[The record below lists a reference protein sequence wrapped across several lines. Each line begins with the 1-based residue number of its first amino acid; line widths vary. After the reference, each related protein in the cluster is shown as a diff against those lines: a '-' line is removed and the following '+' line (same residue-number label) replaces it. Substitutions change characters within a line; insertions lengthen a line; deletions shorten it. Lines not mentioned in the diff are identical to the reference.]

1 MFLLGTSNKSWAQG
15 TFWNNL
21 RDTTIH
27 LDTQWVV
34 VDSLSIVPGSLQI
47 LSGEDWSC
55 IEVDAFSARIRRRLT
70 CLSEQPLRI
79 RYRVFQTSFTRPYSL
94 SKFSYDSLRVF
105 HSYSNKNSE
114 GNTALQFR
122 SLDYVGAYSRS
133 LTAGNSQSLS
143 LNSNF
148 NMQVSGYLL
157 DSIRI
162 EGAITDNQVPFQ
174 PDGNT
179 QRIQEFDRLYLI
191 FEKKEHKITIGDYN
205 LDLDK
210 SYFLKFN
217 KRVQGLFYQVSD
229 FQTGKWRHHAGFSG
243 SIAKGQFARNLFDG
257 IEGNQGPYKLTG
269 NNGEQ
274 FFILLAGTE
283 KVYID
288 GILMERGEDR
298 DYIINYNTGEIM
310 FMPRVLI
317 TKDKRIQV
325 EFEYQDRNY
334 LNSLFYL
341 YDNIQVNDKLSLSV
355 HLYSNQDAKN
365 QPYLQDINDERR
377 RFLRDIGDN
386 IDEAFYQTASVE
398 TFGAN
403 KILYIRKDTT
413 VAGIVY
419 PEIFEYSSDSTRE
432 LYSLAFSYVGEQQG
446 NYVVSGENTNGRSY
460 AWVAPE
466 GGVPQGAYE
475 PVILLVTPKLHQVV
489 SASGTYQIDSLKTI
503 SLEGSMSRYDPN
515 LFSPLGNENHTG
527 WAFRGS
533 YDEQRILNK
542 SDSSRTPLIWHNA
555 LHYEY
560 VQEKFKTIA
569 PFRNVEF
576 FRDWNLIAEDSVP
589 AQEQILS
596 YQTKLEKQNLGNV
609 QYEFVRFNRSDIF
622 IANRHAGGIH
632 FSRNQARAGLRM
644 ILMQSESPITRTSF
658 FRPSAYAEKT
668 WERWNN
674 LTVGGSYEQEHNEI
688 KSALSDELK
697 AEAFSFDVYQ
707 AYLRGGVAEDF
718 LYGLQYKLRKDR
730 GVQDNGFS
738 DKNAGYSV
746 DLNLDVQKWEN
757 HQLNIIASYRKLVP
771 LDSFFASTEPLGE
784 TVLGRLNYTG
794 NFGQQFFTPTLL
806 YEAGSGQEQKRS
818 YTYVEVPPGQGMYY
832 WVDYNGD
839 GIQQANEFEI
849 GIYEDQ
855 KRFIRI
861 ITPNNEYVKVNFYRI
876 NFTFGLNGSRLF
888 SGDKKPKGLGK
899 IIHKVSNQ
907 FSMELNNRVTS
918 DAGLSAFIPFRSNF
932 VDTQIIAYTQNL
944 INTFFFNRQNP
955 KWGFEYITSYNSMK
969 TLLTFGPESSQWMRH
984 NLQFRMMFSK
994 ALSTNL
1000 RFKSGY
1006 RSYFSGVDDDR
1017 TFHYNSQG
1025 INPSLTSFIGN
1036 KVRLTAQYEYDV
1048 RQNMPFHGNERAVIH
1063 SAGID
1068 GRFSF
1073 SKLGS
1078 IQFGTTLSKIN
1089 FDGDENSG
1097 IGVAMLDALKIGNN
1111 FLWNLQWNTK
1121 VSKGIEL
1128 SLQYDGR
1135 KPGNTRTIHTASMS
1149 LRALL

>member
-1 MFLLGTSNKSWAQG
+1 
-15 TFWNNL
+15 
-21 RDTTIH
+21 
-27 LDTQWVV
+27 
-34 VDSLSIVPGSLQI
+34 
-47 LSGEDWSC
+47 
-55 IEVDAFSARIRRRLT
+55 
-70 CLSEQPLRI
+70 
-79 RYRVFQTSFTRPYSL
+79 
-94 SKFSYDSLRVF
+94 
-105 HSYSNKNSE
+105 
-114 GNTALQFR
+114 
-122 SLDYVGAYSRS
+122 
-133 LTAGNSQSLS
+133 
-143 LNSNF
+143 
-148 NMQVSGYLL
+148 MQVSGYLM

-191 FEKKEHKITIGDYN
+191 FERKEHKITIGDYN
-205 LDLDK
+205 LDLEK

-217 KRVQGLFYQVSD
+217 KRVQGLFYQTKD
-229 FQTGKWRHHAGFSG
+229 LRTGSVQHNAGFSG
-243 SIAKGQFARNLFDG
+243 SIAKGQFARNIFDG

-288 GILMERGEDR
+288 GLLMERGEDR

-310 FMPRVLI
+310 FMPRVMI

-341 YDNIQVNDKLSLSV
+341 YDNIQVNDKLSFSV
-355 HLYSNQDAKN
+355 NLYSNQDAKN
-365 QPYLQDINDERR
+365 QPYLQDINDDRR
-377 RFLRDIGDN
+377 RFLREIGDD
-386 IDEAFYQTASVE
+386 IDQAYYQTASLE
-398 TFGAN
+398 NFGAN
-403 KILYIRKDTT
+403 KILYVKKDTT
-413 VAGIVY
+413 VAGVFY
-419 PEIFEYSSDSTRE
+419 PEIYEYSSDSTLE
-432 LYSLAFSYVGEQQG
+432 LYTLAFSYVGEQQG
-446 NYVVSGENTNGRSY
+446 NYTVSGENTNGRSY

-489 SASGTYQIDSLKTI
+489 SASGTYQIDSFKSI
-503 SLEGSMSRYDPN
+503 SMEGSMSRYDPN
-515 LFSPLGNENHTG
+515 LFSPYGNENHTG
-527 WAFRGS
+527 WAFRGT
-533 YDEQRILNK
+533 YDERRQINK
-542 SDSSRTPLIWHNA
+542 SDSNRAPIYWHNN
-555 LHYEY
+555 LNYEF

-569 PFRNVEF
+569 PYRDVEF

-589 AQEQILS
+589 AHEQILS
-596 YQTKLEKQNLGNV
+596 YKTKLEKENLGHV
-609 QYEFVRFNRSDIF
+609 HYEFVRFNRSDIF
-622 IANRHAGGIH
+622 MANRHAGGIH
-632 FSRNQARAGLRM
+632 FARNNSKLGLRM
-644 ILMQSESPITRTSF
+644 NLMHSESPLTLTSF
-658 FRPSAYAEKT
+658 FRPSAYAERT
-668 WERWNN
+668 WTKWNN
-674 LTVGGSYEQEHNEI
+674 FTLGASYEQEHNEI
-688 KSALSDELK
+688 KNANTEILK

-707 AYLRGGVAEDF
+707 AYVRGGLSED
-718 LYGLQYKLRKDR
+718 LAYGLQYRYRKDR
-730 GVQDNGFS
+730 NVRDDEFA
-738 DKNAGYSV
+738 DRNAGHSI
-746 DLNLDVQKWEN
+746 DMNLNVQKWKD
-757 HQLNIIASYRKLVP
+757 HQLSLTASYRKLEAF
-771 LDSFFASTEPLGE
+771 DSFYASTEAPGE

-839 GIQQANEFEI
+839 GVQQANEFEI

-876 NFTFGLNGSRLF
+876 NLTFGLNGNQLF
-888 SGDKKPKGLGK
+888 PAGKKPQGFGK
-899 IIHKVSNQ
+899 VISKISNQ

-918 DAGLSAFIPFRSNF
+918 DAGLNAFLPFRTSF
-932 VDTQIIAYTQNL
+932 ADTQIIAYSQNL

-984 NLQFRMMFSK
+984 SLQFRTMFSK
-994 ALSTNL
+994 TLSSIV

-1006 RSYFSGVDDDR
+1006 RSYFSGVEDGR
-1017 TFHYNSQG
+1017 TFHYDSRG
-1025 INPSLTSFIGN
+1025 INPSITSFIGS

-1048 RQNMPFHGNERAVIH
+1048 RQNKPFHGNERAVIN
-1063 SAGID
+1063 SAGLD

-1078 IQFGTTLSKIN
+1078 IQFGTTLSMIKYN
-1089 FDGDENSG
+1089 GDENSG